1 MVMGKDKKTPV
12 TINDVE
18 YFVEDLTD
26 QQRTML
32 NHIQD
37 LERKLASTRFNVD
50 QLTVGRDAFINMLT
64 QSLETTEEEVS
75 PEAA

>member
-1 MVMGKDKKTPV
+1 MGKDKKTPV

-50 QLTVGRDAFINMLT
+50 QLSIGRDAFINMLT

>member
-1 MVMGKDKKTPV
+1 MGKDKKTPV

-50 QLTVGRDAFINMLT
+50 QLSIGRDAFINMLT
-64 QSLETTEEEVS
+64 QSLDTTEEEVS

>member
-1 MVMGKDKKTPV
+1 MVMGKNEKTPV

>member
-1 MVMGKDKKTPV
+1 MGKNEKTPV

-50 QLTVGRDAFINMLT
+50 QLNVGREAFISMLSK
-64 QSLETTEEEVS
+64 SLGTVNE
-75 PEAA
+75 

>member
-1 MVMGKDKKTPV
+1 MGKDKKTPV